1 MGRVNVGVIVV
12 LTVTVK
18 ALVVPNGLA
27 PLQSNSTNPEVPA
40 MTEETFGVSV
50 AQLLVSVGAVAV
62 IAGKVC
68 VKRVVA
74 A

>member
-1 MGRVNVGVIVV
+1 MNVGVSVD

-27 PLQSNSTNPEVPA
+27 PLQSNSTNPEVPV
-40 MTEETFGVSV
+40 MTEETFGVRV
-50 AQLLVSVGAVAV
+50 AQLLVIDGVVAI